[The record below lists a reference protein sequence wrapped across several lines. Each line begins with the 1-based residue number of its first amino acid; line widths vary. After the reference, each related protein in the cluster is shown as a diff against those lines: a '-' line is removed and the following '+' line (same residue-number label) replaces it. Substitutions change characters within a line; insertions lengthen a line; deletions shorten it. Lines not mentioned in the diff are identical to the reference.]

1 MLFNSIQFLIFF
13 VVVTTAYFAIPQRFR
28 WFLLLGASCVFY
40 AAFIPVY
47 ILILFGTIVVDY
59 IAGIKIEHA
68 SGRRRKSFLILSLVA
83 NIGVLAVF
91 KYYNF
96 FIENINYFLQQL
108 HIKAGGLAYLS
119 IALPIGLSFHTFQAM
134 SYTIEVYRG
143 HVPAE
148 RHFGIYALYVMF
160 YPQLVAG
167 PIERPQAILYQ
178 FYEEKSFDFERV
190 VTGLERILWGLFK
203 KVVVSDLLSIYVNSI
218 YNHHEANTGFTL
230 LVATY
235 AFAFQ
240 IYCDFSGY
248 SDIALGT
255 AQVMGFKLM
264 ENFNLPYF
272 SKSITEFWR
281 RWHISLSSWLR
292 DYLYISLGGN
302 RKGLFKTY
310 RNLMITMLLGGLWHG
325 ASWNFVIWGFLNG
338 AYLSIEKWLSLE
350 AKGGADYKLAHKVAR
365 TFITFNLICL
375 TWIFFRA
382 SSFTQAIY
390 IVTNIFNPVRFWNL
404 RIQDTGIFSSMVLG
418 VVILLSF
425 EYYYLRKHSIAQ
437 ITPKLG
443 WYRPMAFSI
452 VLVLLIIGFG
462 VSGNDQF
469 IYFQF

>member
-13 VVVTTAYFAIPQRFR
+13 VVVTTLYFSIPHRFR
-28 WFLLLGASCVFY
+28 WFLLLTASCIFY
-40 AAFIPVY
+40 AAFIPIY
-47 ILILFGTIVVDY
+47 LLILFGTIIIDY
-59 IAGIKIEHA
+59 IAGIQIESA
-68 SGRRRKSFLILSLVA
+68 SGARRKSFLVLSLVA
-83 NIGVLAVF
+83 NVGVLAVF

-96 FIENINYFLQQL
+96 FIDNVNFLLQQS
-108 HIKAGGLAYLS
+108 HISTNGLAYLS

-167 PIERPQAILYQ
+167 PIERPQAILPQ
-178 FYEEKSFDFERV
+178 FYEKKHFDFERV
-190 VTGLERILWGLFK
+190 IVGLERMLWGLFK

-218 YNHHEANTGFTL
+218 YNNHEANTGFTL

-255 AQVMGFKLM
+255 AQVMGFRLM
-264 ENFNLPYF
+264 ENFDLPYF
-272 SKSITEFWR
+272 SKSVTEFWR

-292 DYLYISLGGN
+292 DYLYIPLGGS
-302 RKGLFKTY
+302 RKGKFMTY

-325 ASWNFVIWGFLNG
+325 ASWNFVVWGFLNG
-338 AYLSIEKWLSLE
+338 AYLSIEKVLGVQVKSNGNYSLFQ
-350 AKGGADYKLAHKVAR
+350 KLFRVL
-365 TFITFNLICL
+365 ITFHLICL
-375 TWIFFRA
+375 TWVFFRA
-382 SSFTQAIY
+382 SSFKQAIY
-390 IVTNIFNPVRFWNL
+390 IVGHIFNPVNFWNL
-404 RIQDTGIFSSMVLG
+404 RIQDTGIFASMSLG
-418 VVILLSF
+418 VAILLLF
-425 EYYYLRKHSIAQ
+425 EYAYLRRRRIAD
-437 ITPKLG
+437 ITPALAWK
-443 WYRPMAFSI
+443 WPVAFSLALVFLI
-452 VLVLLIIGFG
+452 VGFG
-462 VSGNDQF
+462 VSGGDQF